1 MISEKNFDFT
11 WYTLEC
17 VVGLGLGYLIQQN
30 YHIIGT
36 WCMFSIL
43 LVVSPDHKDA
53 VNLAVNRIN
62 ANIIGAFVGLGL
74 LYFYPITFPML
85 ALGTIVTLISCE
97 MLKLQHVARS
107 AMIAVLI
114 ITSHEQGKHFWD
126 VALERASGV
135 IVGCIIGVA
144 LTYSFH
150 HIVKAS
156 KKKLNLYKKD

>member
-1 MISEKNFDFT
+1 
-11 WYTLEC
+11 
-17 VVGLGLGYLIQQN
+17 
-30 YHIIGT
+30 
-36 WCMFSIL
+36 MFSIL

-85 ALGTIVTLISCE
+85 ALGTIITLIACE
-97 MLKLQHVARS
+97 ILKLQHVARS

-126 VALERASGV
+126 VALERAFGV
-135 IVGCIIGVA
+135 IVGCLIGVT
-144 LTYSFH
+144 LTFTFH
-150 HIVKAS
+150 HIVKTS
-156 KKKLNLYKKD
+156 KQKLKLFRKD